1 MYHLKLIKALS
12 YTGVVK
18 ATSKKPDVYVD
29 DEATANAAVAS
40 GYFVLVTSAVPGE
53 TPNEPE
59 ETTGEPEET
68 KPLGYGG
75 KPLSDMNK
83 SELETFA
90 TYKDVD
96 IKGAKTRAQIIAKLE
111 AALDPSEL
119 EGDTYYGS
127 PTMQELQKK

>member
-18 ATSKKPDVYVD
+18 ATSKRPDVYVD

-40 GYFVLVTSAVPGE
+40 GYFMLVTSGAQE
-53 TPNEPE
+53 NTSNASE
-59 ETTGEPEET
+59 ETAGEPET

-75 KPLSDMNK
+75 KPLSEMNK
-83 SELETFA
+83 LELETFA

-119 EGDTYYGS
+119 EGDIYYGS

>member
-18 ATSKKPDVYVD
+18 ATAKNPDVYVD

-40 GYFVLVTSAVPGE
+40 GYFTLIQSGTGQDP
-53 TPNEPE
+53 EPE
-59 ETTGEPEET
+59 PAEEAEET
-68 KPLGYGG
+68 EPLGYGG
-75 KPLSDMNK
+75 KPLSEMNK

-111 AALDPSEL
+111 AALDPAEL
-119 EGDTYYGS
+119 EGNIYYGS
-127 PTMQELQKK
+127 PTMTELQKA

>member
-12 YTGVVK
+12 YTGAVT
-18 ATSKKPDVYVD
+18 ATAKKPNVFVE

-40 GYFVLVTSAVPGE
+40 GYFELVGNTSEIAEPDPVPV
-53 TPNEPE
+53 EPE
-59 ETTGEPEET
+59 EEPE
-68 KPLGYGG
+68 PLGYGG
-75 KPLSDMNK
+75 KPLSEMNK

-90 TYKDVD
+90 TYKDVN

-119 EGDTYYGS
+119 EGDIYYGS
-127 PTMQELQKK
+127 PTMQELQKE